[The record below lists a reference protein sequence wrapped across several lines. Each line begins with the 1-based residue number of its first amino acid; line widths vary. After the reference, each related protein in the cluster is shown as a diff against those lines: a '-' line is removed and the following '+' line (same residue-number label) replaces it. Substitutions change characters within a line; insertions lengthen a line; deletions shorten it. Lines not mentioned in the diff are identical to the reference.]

1 MHKVGM
7 QSSPLPSRT
16 ASAGP
21 ASPSAMRAG
30 SAVTFTVLAWASAF
44 PLIRIALRDLAP
56 LPLAAARFAVAGLLV
71 LAWLAWKRPVRPSR
85 ADALRF
91 LLCGLV
97 GIALYNALLNAGQR
111 TVSAGA
117 ASFIVNTVPIIT
129 TVLATVLLR
138 ERFTMWGWAG
148 TAVSLA
154 GIALIASGQPGAVSF
169 GAGASLVLAAAVCQA
184 AYFILQ
190 RPLVPRY
197 GALPCTAYTLLA
209 GALLLVPWLPGALHG
224 LSAAPPAAAWS
235 VIALGVLPAALGYA
249 AWTYALGHF
258 GAARAANFLYLVPPV
273 ATGLAFVMADEVP
286 GLPTLAGGAAAIA
299 GVVIVNT
306 RGRA

>member
-1 MHKVGM
+1 
-7 QSSPLPSRT
+7 
-16 ASAGP
+16 
-21 ASPSAMRAG
+21 MRAG

>member
-1 MHKVGM
+1 MRF
-7 QSSPLPSRT
+7 SSLPSRT
-16 ASAGP
+16 APSGPSSSSA
-21 ASPSAMRAG
+21 ALAG
-30 SAVTFTVLAWASAF
+30 SAVGFTILAWASAF

-71 LAWLAWKRPVRPSR
+71 VAWLAWTRPARPSR
-85 ADALRF
+85 TDALRF
-91 LLCGLV
+91 LVCGLV

-111 TVSAGA
+111 TVTVGA
-117 ASFIVNTVPIIT
+117 ASFIVNTVPIVT
-129 TVLATVLLR
+129 AVLATVLLR
-138 ERFTMWGWAG
+138 ERFTLWGWTG

-154 GIALIASGQPGAVSF
+154 GIALIASGQPGAISF
-169 GAGASLVLAAAVCQA
+169 GAGASLVFAAAICQA
-184 AYFILQ
+184 VYFILQ

-197 GALPCTAYTLLA
+197 GALACTAYTLLA
-209 GALLLVPWLPGALHG
+209 GALLLAPWLPEALHG
-224 LSAAPPAAAWS
+224 LSRATSPATAWS

-273 ATGLAFVMADEVP
+273 ATGLAFVIAGEVP
-286 GLPTLAGGAAAIA
+286 GLSTMAGGAAAIA

-306 RGRA
+306 RGRS

>member
-1 MHKVGM
+1 MRF
-7 QSSPLPSRT
+7 SSLPSRT
-16 ASAGP
+16 APSGPSSSSA
-21 ASPSAMRAG
+21 ALAG
-30 SAVTFTVLAWASAF
+30 SAVGFTILAWASAF

-71 LAWLAWKRPVRPSR
+71 VAWLAWTRPARPSR
-85 ADALRF
+85 TDALRF
-91 LLCGLV
+91 LACGLV

-111 TVSAGA
+111 TVTVGA
-117 ASFIVNTVPIIT
+117 ASFIVNTVPIVT
-129 TVLATVLLR
+129 AVLATVLLR
-138 ERFTMWGWAG
+138 ERFTLWGWTG

-154 GIALIASGQPGAVSF
+154 GIALIASGQPGAISF
-169 GAGASLVLAAAVCQA
+169 GAGASLVFAAAICQA
-184 AYFILQ
+184 VYFILQ

-197 GALPCTAYTLLA
+197 GALACTAYTLLA
-209 GALLLVPWLPGALHG
+209 GALLLAPWLPGALHG

-273 ATGLAFVMADEVP
+273 ATGLAFVMAGEVP